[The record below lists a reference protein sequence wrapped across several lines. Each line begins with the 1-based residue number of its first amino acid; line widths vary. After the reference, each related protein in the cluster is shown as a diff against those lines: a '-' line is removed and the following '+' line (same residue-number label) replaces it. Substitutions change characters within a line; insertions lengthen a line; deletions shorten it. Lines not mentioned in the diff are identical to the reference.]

1 MSNQENI
8 ECAGSSPAMRTRG
21 LLNGDCF
28 VHHPRLVHV
37 KLETKRL
44 LLRPLALDDSPRVA
58 RLAGAREIAATTLSI
73 PHPYS
78 EADAR
83 TWIEKHKGQES
94 PPKEIVFAITTR
106 PDGELIGTIGFGGI
120 DHEHCQAEM
129 GFWIGMDWWGKGYAT
144 EAAQAVVRF
153 GFEELKLN
161 RIYAH
166 YMVKNP
172 ASGRVLEKIGM
183 KREGLLR
190 QRVRKWGV
198 FEDVV
203 LLAMLKDD
211 LEKSF

>member
-1 MSNQENI
+1 VDV
-8 ECAGSSPAMRTRG
+8 R
-21 LLNGDCF
+21 
-28 VHHPRLVHV
+28 
-37 KLETKRL
+37 LETKRL
-44 LLRPLALDDSPRVA
+44 LLRPLTLEDTATVA
-58 RLAGAREIAATTLSI
+58 RLAAVREIAATTLSI
-73 PHPYS
+73 PHPCS
-78 EADAR
+78 ETDAR
-83 TWIEKHKGQES
+83 TWIEKHTLQED
-94 PPKEIVFAITTR
+94 PPKKIVFAITTR
-106 PDGELIGTIGFGGI
+106 AGGELIGTMGLGEINY
-120 DHEHCQAEM
+120 EHCQAEM
-129 GFWIGMDWWGKGYAT
+129 GFWIGVDWWGKGYAT
-144 EAAQAVVRF
+144 EAGQALVRF

-211 LEKSF
+211 FQTSL